1 MRSSTRCGSPTRR
14 GAWIVAVFLTG
25 CYAGAHGDGGDAGTA
40 ADDGDDTGADTAADT
55 GDDGVDTDGIPSGC
69 DADTP
74 PAAALLRMHRDNYVH
89 ALESVFGAAAL
100 EPVRATIET
109 LPSASMGVFATEVP
123 PVGFSEVSAYFNIA
137 SQLAFDLTKDAAS
150 LTALHACLGSVPPG
164 ADAGSDA
171 CLVGFIDTFGAR
183 LLRRPLTDEDRSRF
197 AGDFAVGGA
206 HSVGEG
212 AATVLV
218 AMLLDPRFLY
228 FVETEGEEIAPGVLE
243 LTSHE
248 LAARLAR
255 VLWDSVPDDEL
266 LAAAANAEGGRL
278 EGDALRD
285 QIDRMLDDERAR
297 VALSRFAGN
306 WLALDVMP
314 QPSAALFPDA
324 DAREAARVAMKAE
337 LLDFIEAVTLD
348 RDGTYADLLLDRT
361 ASFDAPELGQIY
373 GVTPGQDVTLPD
385 DRAGLLT
392 RAGWLATNEVIRSNA
407 GHIIKRG
414 RRLGEFLCR
423 PVPPPDPGN
432 FPTEDPADPATN
444 PDVGIRERF
453 NAAASEPQCAGCHQI
468 LDGYGAPFGHYG
480 AAGQWIDVEQID
492 VDGTAVDVSIDAA
505 SMLELD
511 DVVAVDGARA
521 LSEAIAASDVGPQ
534 CLAEQ
539 LTRNIVARPLAES
552 DGCLEQTA
560 RIALAPQDGAPQ
572 SLRDTIV
579 ALVSSPHFRQVTLP

>member
-1 MRSSTRCGSPTRR
+1 MRSSTRWASSTGW
-14 GAWIVAVFLTG
+14 GAWFVAVCLAG
-25 CYAGAHGDGGDAGTA
+25 CYGGVHGDGDDGGTA
-40 ADDGDDTGADTAADT
+40 EDATDTGADTAADG

-74 PAAALLRMHRDNYVH
+74 PSAALLRMHRDNYVH
-89 ALESVFGAAAL
+89 ALETVFGASAL
-100 EPVRATIET
+100 EPVRATIDT
-109 LPSASMGVFATEVP
+109 LPSASTGMFATEVP

-137 SQLAFDLTKDAAS
+137 SQLAFELTKDAAS
-150 LTALHACLGSVPPG
+150 LTALHACLGSVPAG
-164 ADAGSDA
+164 ADAGADP
-171 CLVGFIDTFGAR
+171 CLVEFIDTFGTR
-183 LLRRPLTDEDRSRF
+183 LLRRPLTDDERSRF
-197 AGDFAVGGA
+197 AGDYAVGGA

-212 AATVLV
+212 VATVLV
-218 AMLLDPRFLY
+218 GMLLDPRFLY
-228 FVETEGEEIAPGVLE
+228 FVETDGEEIAPGVVA

-266 LAAAANAEGGRL
+266 LAAAAGDVPL
-278 EGDALRD
+278 EGDALRA
-285 QIDRMLDDERAR
+285 QIDRMLDDDRAR
-297 VALSRFAGN
+297 VALSRFAAN
-306 WLALDVMP
+306 WLALDVVP
-314 QPSAALFPDA
+314 QPSATLFPDA
-324 DAREAARVAMKAE
+324 ETREALRVAMKAE
-337 LLDFIEAVTLD
+337 LLEFIETTTLD

-361 ASFDAPELGQIY
+361 ASFESPELAEVY
-373 GVTPGQDVTLPD
+373 GVAPGADVTLPD

-444 PDVGIRERF
+444 PDAGIRERF
-453 NAAASEPQCAGCHQI
+453 DAAASEPQCAGCHRI

-492 VDGTAVDVSIDAA
+492 VDGGALDVPIDAA

-521 LSEAIAASDVGPQ
+521 LSEAIATSDVGPQ

-539 LTRNIVARPLAES
+539 LTRNIVARPLDAS

-560 RIALAPQDGAPQ
+560 RLALAPEDGAPQ